1 MNKTEQTQTTIS
13 GHRYMEQ
20 AHTEQAR
27 SKHCRSDNIVV
38 YNYTMAKRAL
48 SAARDVTPRQSERNY
63 CIQENGSR
71 PAPFRN

>member
-1 MNKTEQTQTTIS
+1 
-13 GHRYMEQ
+13 MEQ